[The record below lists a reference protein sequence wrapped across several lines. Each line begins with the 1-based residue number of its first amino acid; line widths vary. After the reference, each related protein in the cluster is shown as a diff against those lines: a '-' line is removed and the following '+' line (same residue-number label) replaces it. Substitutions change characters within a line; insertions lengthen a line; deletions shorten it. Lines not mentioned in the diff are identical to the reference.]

1 VVELATQLTHGSERR
16 RLGDILVAEGALD
29 EADLARALEI
39 QRGSGERIGMVL
51 LKTGLVSRVALLRA
65 VASQVGVTFVDL
77 DAHVIDWA
85 ATSVIPAGLAR
96 RHQALPIGFDG
107 ELVVVA
113 MANPSDVFALD
124 DIRSVTGRK
133 LSPVLAEPEQL
144 RRAIDRLR
152 TDATE
157 VAAAIKLAV
166 DDKVVDEGA
175 APLVAAVAAAEDAPI
190 VRFVE
195 LMIGKAVT
203 DHASDIHVEPVAD
216 GLRIRFRID
225 GVLHD
230 TMHAPTSIQAGI
242 VSRLKIMADINI
254 AERRLPQDGR
264 ASLPVAGR
272 SIDLRVVTI
281 PTIHGESAVLRILDK
296 GNVPLS
302 LDESGFLPDTLARF
316 RSAYLKPWGT
326 VLVTG
331 PTGSGKT
338 STLYATLRELND
350 PSRNIITVE
359 DPVEY
364 RLEGVKQVQVNTKAG
379 LTFANALRSFLRA
392 DPDVLLVG
400 EIRDAETASLAA
412 EASLTG
418 HLVLSTLHTNDAA
431 STPLRLL
438 EIGLEPFMVTSA
450 LQCVLGQRL
459 ARRLCERCKEPFEPG
474 DALLQAAGWSPG
486 LVGPDVVPSFHRA
499 VGCQACGRTGYRG
512 RFAIHEVLL
521 SSEELCRL
529 VITGAHVSEVSALA
543 QAEGMRTM
551 REDGLVKAALAMTTL
566 EELARVVV

>member
-1 VVELATQLTHGSERR
+1 MERTARPTTTAERR

-29 EADLARALEI
+29 DAGLTRALEI
-39 QRGSGERIGMVL
+39 QGETGERIGIIL
-51 LKTGLVSRVALLRA
+51 LETGLVSRVALLRA
-65 VASQVGVTFVDL
+65 VASQVGVAFVDL
-77 DAHVIDWA
+77 DAHAVDWGA
-85 ATSVIPAGLAR
+85 ASTIPMGLAR
-96 RHQALPIGFDG
+96 RHHALPIGFDG
-107 ELVVVA
+107 DDVVVA

-124 DIRSVTGRK
+124 DIRSVTGKK
-133 LSPVLAEPEQL
+133 LRPVLAEPEQL
-144 RRAIDRLR
+144 ERAIDRLG

-166 DDKVVDEGA
+166 DDKGA
-175 APLVAAVAAAEDAPI
+175 EDPLDSPATILGAAEDAPI

-203 DHASDIHVEPVAD
+203 DHASDIHVEPAAD

-230 TMHAPTSIQAGI
+230 AMHAPMSIRAGI
-242 VSRLKIMADINI
+242 VSRLKIMGDIDI

-264 ASLPVAGR
+264 ATLRVSGR
-272 SIDLRVVTI
+272 AIDLRIVTV

-302 LDESGFLPDTLARF
+302 LDQSGFLPDTLARF
-316 RSAYLKPWGT
+316 RSAYEKPWGT

-350 PSRNIITVE
+350 ASRNIITVE

-364 RLEGVKQVQVNTKAG
+364 RLEGVKQVQVNAKAG

-392 DPDVLLVG
+392 DPDILLVG
-400 EIRDAETASLAA
+400 EIRDAETAALAA

-459 ARRLCERCKEPFEPG
+459 ARRLCDRCKEPFEPDG
-474 DALLQAAGWSPG
+474 AILHAAGWSPD
-486 LVGPDVVPSFHRA
+486 LVGSDVVPAFHRA
-499 VGCQACGRTGYRG
+499 AGCQACAHTGYRG

-529 VITGAHVSEVSALA
+529 VISGAHVSEVSDLA
-543 QAEGMRTM
+543 RAEGMRTM
-551 REDGLVKAALAMTTL
+551 REDGLVKAALGMTTF

>member
-1 VVELATQLTHGSERR
+1 MERTARPTLTTERR
-16 RLGDILVAEGALD
+16 RLGDILVSEGALD
-29 EADLARALEI
+29 EGGLAQALEI
-39 QRGSGERIGMVL
+39 QGETGERIGIIL
-51 LKTGLVSRVALLRA
+51 LETGLVSRVALLRA
-65 VASQVGVTFVDL
+65 VAAQVGVTFVDL
-77 DAHVIDWA
+77 DAQAVDWGA
-85 ATSVIPAGLAR
+85 ASTIPVGLAR
-96 RHQALPIGFDG
+96 RHQALPIGFEGDD
-107 ELVVVA
+107 VVVA

-133 LSPVLAEPEQL
+133 LRPVLAEPEQL
-144 RRAIDRLR
+144 QRAIDRLG

-166 DDKVVDEGA
+166 DDKGA
-175 APLVAAVAAAEDAPI
+175 DDALESPASMLGTSEDAPI

-203 DHASDIHVEPVAD
+203 DHASDIHVEPAAD

-230 TMHAPTSIQAGI
+230 AMHAPMSIRAGI
-242 VSRLKIMADINI
+242 VSRLKIMGDIDI

-264 ASLPVAGR
+264 ATLRVSGR
-272 SIDLRVVTI
+272 AIDLRIVTI

-302 LDESGFLPDTLARF
+302 LDQSGFLPDTLARF
-316 RSAYLKPWGT
+316 RSAYEKPWGT

-350 PSRNIITVE
+350 SSRNIITVE

-364 RLEGVKQVQVNTKAG
+364 RLEGVKQVQVNGKAG

-400 EIRDAETASLAA
+400 EIRDAETAVLAA

-459 ARRLCERCKEPFEPG
+459 ARRLCDRCKEPFDPDG
-474 DALLQAAGWSPG
+474 ASLHAAGWSPE
-486 LVGPDVVPSFHRA
+486 LVGSDVVPAFHRA
-499 VGCQACGRTGYRG
+499 VGCQACAHTGYRG

-529 VITGAHVSEVSALA
+529 VITGAHVSEVSDLA
-543 QAEGMRTM
+543 RAEGMRTM
-551 REDGLVKAALAMTTL
+551 REDGLVKAALGMTTF
-566 EELARVVV
+566 EELARVVL

>member
-1 VVELATQLTHGSERR
+1 MERRGGTTTTVERR
-16 RLGDILVAEGALD
+16 RLGDILVAEGSLT
-29 EADLARALEI
+29 EADLAGALEL
-39 QRGSGERIGMVL
+39 QQETGERIGMVL
-51 LKTGLVSRVALLRA
+51 LKTGLVSRVALVRA
-65 VASQVGVTFVDL
+65 VAAQVGVTFVDL
-77 DAHVIDWA
+77 DAHAVDWA
-85 ATSVIPAGLAR
+85 ATSAIPAGLAR

-107 ELVVVA
+107 ESVIVA

-133 LSPVLAEPEQL
+133 LQPVLAEPEQL
-144 RRAIDRLR
+144 RRSIDRLG

-157 VAAAIKLAV
+157 VAAAIQLAV
-166 DDKVVDEGA
+166 DDKVVDEPVHTIALA
-175 APLVAAVAAAEDAPI
+175 AGAEDAPI

-338 STLYATLRELND
+338 STLYATLRELNV

-364 RLEGVKQVQVNTKAG
+364 RLEGVKQVQVNAKAG

-400 EIRDAETASLAA
+400 EIRDAETAALAA

-459 ARRLCERCKEPFEPG
+459 ARRLCDRCKERFEPDG
-474 DALLQAAGWSPG
+474 AVLRAAGWSPG
-486 LVGPDVVPSFHRA
+486 LVDSDVVPAFHHA

-529 VITGAHVSEVSALA
+529 VITGAHVGEVEALA
-543 QAEGMRTM
+543 RSEGMRTM
-551 REDGLVKAALAMTTL
+551 REDGLVKAALGMTTF